1 MTGLEDLEPFS
12 ENDLENETQE
22 EKPPLRWIV
31 GVSLVLLFF
40 VSAFF
45 YGAFSLIKFIILGL
59 WNLL

>member
-1 MTGLEDLEPFS
+1 MTGLEELNDVELE
-12 ENDLENETQE
+12 EIQE

-31 GVSLVLLFF
+31 GVSLVLLFC

-45 YGAFSLIKFIILGL
+45 YGVFSFVKFLILGL